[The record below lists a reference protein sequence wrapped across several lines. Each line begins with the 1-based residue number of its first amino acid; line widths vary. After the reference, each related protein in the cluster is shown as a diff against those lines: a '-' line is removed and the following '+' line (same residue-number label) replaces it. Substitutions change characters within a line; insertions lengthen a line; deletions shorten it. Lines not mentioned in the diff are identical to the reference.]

1 MGQHR
6 NWSRASRATFAWGW
20 QLTPNK
26 CGHGPRSLAAMSAML
41 GGKHRCIARSMRSAS
56 PVGSV
61 IIGPRGAPRT
71 GLRDTL
77 LGPPGAGPPGPR
89 RGGRGKFPGPGRAG
103 PRAPGAPPGDPAGDP
118 SGTPVWGPI
127 LGPVWGPYIYIFI
140 LLDPPSGGPIWGAL
154 CAPPGGPRGAP
165 RPGGQKSAH
174 FFGYLIT
181 LPVGTV
187 WALFFPPPGQG
198 GFWDSLGDSRLGECL

>member
-71 GLRDTL
+71 GRQHLVWDPSWDPR
-77 LGPPGAGPPGPR
+77 GPGPR
-89 RGGRGKFPGPGRAG
+89 GPAGAGAGNFRARAGPGPGRPGRPPGTPPGTLPG
-103 PRAPGAPPGDPAGDP
+103 PPSGAPIWAPL
-118 SGTPVWGPI
+118 GTI
-127 LGPVWGPYIYIFI
+127 YIYIYSI
-140 LLDPPSGGPIWGAL
+140 RPPSGRPIWGAL

-165 RPGGQKSAH
+165 RPGGKKVH
-174 FFGYLIT
+174 IF
-181 LPVGTV
+181 
-187 WALFFPPPGQG
+187 
-198 GFWDSLGDSRLGECL
+198 LGI